1 MKKLFG
7 KKENGLRTTS
17 TKKVKLAQ
25 TSSNTVQDKEGNII
39 HHEEDVVFTSVKN
52 SQPYFF
58 QTYFDDSDALNRL
71 TKQEN
76 NVIRK
81 LADLADFETSIIYL
95 HSSQK
100 KQIVEDLGI
109 VLKTVDNI
117 IQNLKANQVLFS
129 LDKGVFILNPFYFG
143 KGAWDDQLQLR
154 KAIKVTKKR
163 DEPYKFDA
171 SALIE
176 AYEDLLESS
185 VENSDKE
192 KAEEKTKERNKN
204 KTKAKAKAN
213 KNNKKNE
220 LGFIELLKTVF
231 FRSKKHPTFTEAVA
245 NQQKENTSSVDNS
258 QNLH

>member
-7 KKENGLRTTS
+7 KNESGLRTTS
-17 TKKVKLAQ
+17 TKKVKVEQ
-25 TSSNTVQDKEGNII
+25 TSSNTVKDKEGNVI

-52 SQPYFF
+52 SQPRYF
-58 QTYFDDSDALNRL
+58 QTYFDDSDALNCV

-76 NVIRK
+76 NVIKK
-81 LADLADFETSIIYL
+81 LAKLADFETSIIYL

-117 IQNLKANQVLFS
+117 IQNLKAKQVLFS

-143 KGAWDDQLQLR
+143 KGSWDDQLQLR

-171 SALIE
+171 SALKE
-176 AYEDLLESS
+176 AYKDLLKSS

-192 KAEEKTKERNKN
+192 KAEEIDKERNDN
-204 KTKAKAKAN
+204 KTAAN
-213 KNNKKNE
+213 ENNKKDA

-245 NQQKENTSSVDNS
+245 NQQKENTYSLDNS